1 MVALKYLRWCAVLA
15 AALIFFSF
23 FVADRASGQGT
34 PPFPANMT
42 VWANPTQIPINE
54 STATISARVV
64 DQNGTTHP
72 NWIVYFNNSGTNL
85 GTLSGGSYIN
95 VSWEDGSYTWEWINT
110 TNATGVATITLT
122 SRNLTGTEQVRIW
135 VASFKG
141 NPNLDK
147 TVTVNFTAQ
156 DLAPPLVVNP
166 SANPATILND
176 NGRTR
181 AAGTNRTQLNVTVTD
196 DAGVASVTIN
206 LSAIGGSAAQQMTKL
221 AGTNVWTVTTNAT
234 AGINATHALTVNAT
248 DIYGKVN
255 NTVKVALEVRRRG
268 DVVRD
273 NVADMKDALYI
284 ARYTVGLEP
293 ESSNPPS
300 AFLADVVGNAGDSRG
315 DGKVDMKDVLYI
327 AKWVVGQ
334 EQAP

>member
-15 AALIFFSF
+15 AALLFFSLCAT
-23 FVADRASGQGT
+23 VLADEPPPLPEVTSMNLSAS
-34 PPFPANMT
+34 PLL
-42 VWANPTQIPINE
+42 IPING
-54 STATISARVV
+54 SNATIAAAVY
-64 DQNGTTHP
+64 DQFGTP
-72 NWIVYFNNSGTNL
+72 MVGVIVYFNNSETKL
-85 GTLSGGSYIN
+85 GNLSGGQTIYI
-95 VSWEDGSYTWEWINT
+95 EDWGWNETYNL

-122 SRNLTGTEQVRIW
+122 SGNLTGTERVRVW
-135 VASFKG
+135 VG
-141 NPNLDK
+141 GHRGVPNLDK

-156 DLAPPLVVNP
+156 DLAPPLVVSP

-176 NGRTR
+176 NGRPR
-181 AAGTNRTQLNVTVTD
+181 AAGTNRTQINVTVTD
-196 DAGVASVTIN
+196 DAGVMSVTIN
-206 LSAIGGSAAQQMTKL
+206 LSAIGGSATQPMTKL

-255 NTVKVALEVRRRG
+255 NTVKVSLEVRLRG

-273 NVADMKDALYI
+273 NVVDLKDALYI
-284 ARYTVGLEP
+284 ARYTVWLEP
-293 ESSNPPS
+293 EFSNPP
-300 AFLADVVGNAGDSRG
+300 AALIADVVGAAGDPKG
-315 DGKVDMKDVLYI
+315 DSKVDMKDVLYL

>member
-15 AALIFFSF
+15 AALLFFSLCATDS
-23 FVADRASGQGT
+23 VRGQPLPGQ
-34 PPFPANMT
+34 PGSMT
-42 VWANPTQIPINE
+42 VTAYPPLISING
-54 STATISARVV
+54 SNATIIATVYDEYGNLSP
-64 DQNGTTHP
+64 NGG
-72 NWIVYFNNSGTNL
+72 VYFNNSETNL

-95 VSWEDGSYTWEWINT
+95 VSWEGGSYTWEWYNT

-122 SRNLTGTEQVRIW
+122 SRNLTGTERVRVW
-135 VASFKG
+135 VG
-141 NPNLDK
+141 GHRGEPNLDK

-156 DLAPPLVVNP
+156 DLAPPSVTNP
-166 SANPATILND
+166 SANPVTILND
-176 NGRTR
+176 NGRPR
-181 AAGTNRTQLNVTVTD
+181 AAGTNRTQINVTVTD

-206 LSAIGGSAAQQMTKL
+206 LSAIGGSATQPMTKL

-248 DIYGKVN
+248 DLYGKVN
-255 NTVKVALEVRRRG
+255 NTVKVALEVRLRG

-273 NVADMKDALYI
+273 SVVDLKDALYI
-284 ARYTVGLEP
+284 ARYTVWLEP
-293 ESSNPPS
+293 EFSNPP
-300 AFLADVVGNAGDSRG
+300 AALIADVVGAAGDPRG
-315 DGKVDMKDVLYI
+315 DSKVDMKDVLYL